1 MQRFF
6 VLPEAINDG
15 MVTITGSDVNH
26 IRNVLRMKEGEEFRV
41 SDGENDY
48 YCILRKLS
56 QEQVVAQ
63 VCYQEKGA
71 TELPVR
77 VHLFQGLPKG
87 DKMELILQKAVELGA
102 YEIIPVSMKRCVV
115 KLDQKKAVAKNKRW
129 STIAESAAKQS
140 KRIIIP
146 KVAPVMSYKEALAY
160 AKDFDKKLL
169 PYENEKGMAGT
180 RQLLAD
186 CKECRDI
193 AVFIGPE
200 GGFDDAE
207 VELAKEAGFHT
218 LSLGSRILRT
228 ETAGLTMLS
237 ILVYELEE

>member
-1 MQRFF
+1 MPRFF
-6 VLPEAINDG
+6 ISPEAISEG
-15 MVTITGSDVNH
+15 TITITGTDVNH
-26 IRNVLRMKEGEEFRV
+26 IRNVLRMKEGEEIRV

-48 YCILRKLS
+48 YCILRTITPDSIL
-56 QEQVVAQ
+56 AQ
-63 VCYQEKGA
+63 VCYEERGA
-71 TELPVR
+71 TELSVR
-77 VHLFQGLPKG
+77 IHLFQGLPKG

-102 YEIIPVSMKRCVV
+102 YEVIPVSMKRCVM
-115 KLDQKKAVAKNKRW
+115 KLDSKKAANKNKRW
-129 STIAESAAKQS
+129 SAISESAAKQS

-146 KVAPVMSYKEALAY
+146 EVKSVMSYKEALEY

-180 RQLLAD
+180 RELLAD
-186 CKECRDI
+186 CKECKDI

-200 GGFDDAE
+200 GGFDDSE
-207 VELAKEAGFHT
+207 VELAKDYGFHT